1 MIDEVVLHS
10 VGNNP
15 PQARLVYGQH
25 ALDSLAMLND
35 NSVHTI
41 CTSPPYWG
49 LRDYGTASWK
59 GGDPNC
65 NHTTSKD
72 PDNLKTHV
80 ERPNGGHRGGSNKFC
95 VHCGAERVDLQ
106 IGLEDDL
113 EDYLDSLVQVFD
125 ACRRV
130 LRPDGTLWVNLG
142 DTYSRGSRKTVGKQS
157 GICASKND
165 SDKYEFFSPSANLGG
180 HDTIKP
186 KDLVGI
192 PWRFALAMQ
201 KAGWY
206 LRSDIIWA
214 KGSCMPESVKDRPT
228 KAHEY
233 VFLFAHPDS
242 QGRYYYD
249 IEAIK
254 EPSVTG
260 ERFHGGYDALMPGGL
275 KGHSRNGRHENE
287 DNTISMRNKRSVWHV
302 NPKGYREAHFA
313 VWPPALVEPMV
324 LAGCPEKGT
333 VLDPFSGSATT
344 GMVALKNGRNY
355 IGLDLNE
362 DYYPMAHTRVQGIKP
377 SVKKTI
383 QPPEVNALDLFGA
396 D

>member
-1 MIDEVVLHS
+1 MIDEVVLHP
-10 VGNNP
+10 VGSNP
-15 PQARLVYGQH
+15 PQARLMYGQH

-65 NHTTSKD
+65 NHTTSSYS
-72 PDNLKTHV
+72 DNMKPHV
-80 ERPNGGHRGGSNKFC
+80 DRPSGGHRGGSNKFC
-95 VHCGAERVDLQ
+95 IHCGAERVDLQ
-106 IGLEDDL
+106 IGLEDEL

-130 LRPDGTLWVNLG
+130 LRTDGTLWVNLG
-142 DTYSRGSRKTVGKQS
+142 DTYSRGSRKTVPEQKGE
-157 GICASKND
+157 CASKND
-165 SDKYEFFSPSANLGG
+165 SDKYEFFSPAANLGG

-206 LRSDIIWA
+206 LRSDIIWS

-242 QGRYYYD
+242 EGRYYYD
-249 IEAIK
+249 SEAVK
-254 EPSVTG
+254 EPTTG
-260 ERFHGGYDALMPGGL
+260 AYDPTSL
-275 KGHSRNGRHENE
+275 RNR
-287 DNTISMRNKRSVWHV
+287 RSVWHV
-302 NPKGYREAHFA
+302 NPEGYREAHFA
-313 VWPPALVEPMV
+313 VWPSALVEPMV

-362 DYYPMAHTRVQGIKP
+362 EYYPMAHTRVQGIRP
-377 SVKKTI
+377 SAKKTI
-383 QPPEVNALDLFGA
+383 RPPEVNTLDLFGS